1 MGAMQR
7 PNIILIVADD
17 MGYGDLGA
25 FSQGLVHTPNLDQL
39 VADGICLSQHYAGS
53 AVCSPSRAALL
64 TGRYPHRTGAFSVHE
79 VLGLNS
85 R

>member
-25 FSQGLVHTPNLDQL
+25 FSQGLVHTHPIWTNSWPT
-39 VADGICLSQHYAGS
+39 AS
-53 AVCSPSRAALL
+53 A
-64 TGRYPHRTGAFSVHE
+64 
-79 VLGLNS
+79 
-85 R
+85 